1 MNNKEDSLQAEKL
14 HNQRHSLAHI
24 LLMALKEHYPHAFP
38 TIGPV
43 IDNGFYYDIDFG
55 TGVKPGASDLAT
67 LEKTQK
73 EIIEKYGVDVQ
84 IINADVRNFDEMKNA
99 VEALPANVKQNLQI
113 SIRNIQSNIFLH
125 FC

>member
-24 LLMALKEHYPHAFP
+24 LLMALTEHYPHAFP

-67 LEKTQK
+67 LEKTMN
-73 EIIEKYGVDVQ
+73 EIIGKNLAFRSEVVT
-84 IINADVRNFDEMKNA
+84 ADIARQRFNDKV
-99 VEALPANVKQNLQI
+99 
-113 SIRNIQSNIFLH
+113 
-125 FC
+125 